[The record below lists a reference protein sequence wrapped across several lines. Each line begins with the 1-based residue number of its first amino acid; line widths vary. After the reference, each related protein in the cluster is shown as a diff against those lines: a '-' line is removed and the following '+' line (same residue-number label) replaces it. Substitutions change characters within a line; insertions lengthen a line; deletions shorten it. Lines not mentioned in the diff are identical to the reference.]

1 MTPLEMLLIG
11 FAVGLTGAM
20 TPGPMLFAT
29 IESSLRAGWTAGPK
43 IVIGHA
49 VIEAF
54 ISILIVFGLSAVVN
68 DSIIRTISFAG
79 GLSLCIFGLF
89 ILKNKKKARLDIEH
103 TPAAAG
109 PVFAGIITSA
119 SNPYFWLWWLS
130 AGNSLVMEG
139 LKTGLIAAGIFVTGH
154 WIADMVW
161 YSFVSVSLSRGKKF
175 MSDNI
180 YRHILTACGLFLLI
194 FGIWFISLQFSPA

>member
-20 TPGPMLFAT
+20 APGPMLFAT
-29 IESSLRAGWTAGPK
+29 IESSLRAGWAAGPK

-49 VIEAF
+49 VLEAF
-54 ISILIVFGLSAVVN
+54 ICILIVFGLSAVVS

-79 GLSLCIFGLF
+79 GLFLCIFGLF
-89 ILKNKKKARLDIEH
+89 ILRDRKKASLDIEH
-103 TPAAAG
+103 TPTAAG
-109 PVFAGIITSA
+109 PIFAGVVTSA

-130 AGNSLVMEG
+130 AGNSLIMEG
-139 LKTGLIAAGIFVTGH
+139 LKTGLIAAGIFVMGH
-154 WIADMVW
+154 WIADTVW

-175 MSDNI
+175 MSNNI
-180 YRHILTACGLFLLI
+180 YRYILTACGLFLLI
-194 FGIWFISLQFSPA
+194 FGLWFIIRQFSPA